1 MNLISKTFNKFFFRK
16 DFFYIFVEPLR
27 YPSSATYLNY
37 SKNLYYYISRVKTR
51 EAVSCL
57 YKLCFKILLDFLKFI
72 YLPLS
77 TIIYFSRFRFI
88 QLDYSQIGTL
98 GETLSSMTK
107 EHLIKGF
114 KPIIC
119 IPNNEEFSF
128 IKKIF
133 KELIILDNV
142 IINILFFPL
151 IQTNFIS
158 FSISQT
164 SSFLDSSFN
173 KINNFSH
180 IKKNLEYNKLIKRN
194 YFKLSSEY
202 NSEMKKFFKDQ
213 FKSYDIKN
221 TFVLHVRDNNYIKT
235 SYLRGATINNY
246 IPGIKFLIKKNFY
259 LIRLTHS
266 KSNRLEIKNKNYSEL
281 NTDLHLNKYFQ
292 FYLLSNCKG
301 FICCNSGPA
310 SLSLLMNTPILQ
322 LNCIDADGLYAHR
335 INDLYTFKTIKNSK
349 KVLLNFKEIFKSN
362 MATYIRSARK
372 MKLEKLEA
380 IENSSHEIL
389 ESIKE
394 FVSILSSNKIYITPS
409 QQQNKFRKSLI
420 GFSNLGY
427 GRARVAKYFFKRNYD
442 LFI

>member
-1 MNLISKTFNKFFFRK
+1 MNLICKIFNKFFFRK

-37 SKNLYYYISRVKTR
+37 LKNLYYYISKIKTR
-51 EAVSCL
+51 ELISCL
-57 YKLCFKILLDFLKFI
+57 HRLCFKIFLDFLKFF

-88 QLDYSQIGTL
+88 QLDYSQIGAL
-98 GETLSSMTK
+98 GESLSSMTK

-114 KPIIC
+114 IPIIC
-119 IPNNEEFSF
+119 IPKNEEFSF

-133 KELIILDNV
+133 KELIILDNM
-142 IINILFFPL
+142 ILNILFFPL

-164 SSFLDSSFN
+164 SSFLDGSFK

-180 IKKNLEYNKLIKRN
+180 IKKNLDYNKLIKRN

-202 NSEMKKFFKDQ
+202 NSEMKKFFKEQ

-235 SYLRGATINNY
+235 SYLRSAAINNY
-246 IPGIKFLIKKNFY
+246 ILGIKFLIKKNFY

-281 NTDLHLNKYFQ
+281 NIDLHLNKYFQ

-310 SLSLLMNTPILQ
+310 SLSLLMSTPILQ

-335 INDLYTFKTIKNSK
+335 INDLYTFKKIQNSEK
-349 KVLLNFKEIFKSN
+349 KLLNFKAFFKSN
-362 MATYIRSARK
+362 MGTYVKSARK

-380 IENSSHEIL
+380 IENSPREIL

-394 FVSILSSNKIYITPS
+394 FVSILRSNKINTLFS
-409 QQQNKFRKSLI
+409 QKQNKFRESLI

-427 GRARVAKYFFKRNYD
+427 GRAKVVRFFFKKNYD

>member
-1 MNLISKTFNKFFFRK
+1 
-16 DFFYIFVEPLR
+16 
-27 YPSSATYLNY
+27 
-37 SKNLYYYISRVKTR
+37 
-51 EAVSCL
+51 
-57 YKLCFKILLDFLKFI
+57 
-72 YLPLS
+72 
-77 TIIYFSRFRFI
+77 
-88 QLDYSQIGTL
+88 
-98 GETLSSMTK
+98 MTK

-114 KPIIC
+114 IPIIC
-119 IPNNEEFSF
+119 IPKNEEFSF

-133 KELIILDNV
+133 KELIILDNM
-142 IINILFFPL
+142 ILNILFFPL

-164 SSFLDSSFN
+164 SSFLDGSFK

-180 IKKNLEYNKLIKRN
+180 IKKNLDYNKLIKRN

-202 NSEMKKFFKDQ
+202 NSEMKKFFKEQ

-235 SYLRGATINNY
+235 SYLRSAAINNY
-246 IPGIKFLIKKNFY
+246 ILGIKFLIKKNFY

-281 NTDLHLNKYFQ
+281 NIDLHLNKYFQ

-310 SLSLLMNTPILQ
+310 SLSLLMSTPILQ

-335 INDLYTFKTIKNSK
+335 INDLYTFKKIQNSEK
-349 KVLLNFKEIFKSN
+349 KLLNFKAFFKSN
-362 MATYIRSARK
+362 MGTYVKSARK

-380 IENSSHEIL
+380 IENSPREIL

-394 FVSILSSNKIYITPS
+394 FVSILRSNKINTLFS
-409 QQQNKFRKSLI
+409 QKQNKFRESLI

-427 GRARVAKYFFKRNYD
+427 GRAKVVRFFFKKNYD